1 MLLHF
6 KNQSRINN
14 TKLFLFIPIIY
25 ALLFTGCA
33 VTPAKPITSIKI
45 NLPEKTNWIQ
55 ITNKSDNKQYTQE
68 WVPRGQT
75 GLNTHWII
83 VKQKF
88 IQQAPI
94 SAEKFLHGI
103 YYISKRSC
111 VDTHLMRPY
120 KINTDGHETIVGRIM
135 CSQQIGKNYGTFT
148 DQRVITYGTD
158 VYTITSELRVPASK
172 KAGTIEFSKKQSA
185 ELKRFIQQQSESAIF
200 VRKAIELC
208 NINTEVCTN
217 K

>member
-1 MLLHF
+1 MLLQF
-6 KNQSRINN
+6 PLQDRIKK
-14 TKLFLFIPIIY
+14 TSLPGLIFVST
-25 ALLFTGCA
+25 LFTGCA
-33 VTPAKPITSIKI
+33 VIPAKPITSIKI
-45 NLPEKTNWIQ
+45 NLPDKTMWTQ
-55 ITNKSDNKQYTQE
+55 ITNKSDNKQYIHE
-68 WVPRGQT
+68 WVPKGLT

-88 IQQAPI
+88 VQQAAI

-111 VDTHLMRPY
+111 TDTHLMRPY
-120 KINTDGHETIVGRIM
+120 KIKTDGHDTIVGRII

-148 DQRVITYGTD
+148 DQRVITYGND

-172 KAGTIEFSKKQSA
+172 KAGTIAFSKKQSA
-185 ELKRFIQQQSESAIF
+185 ELKRFIQQQRESAIF
-200 VRKAIELC
+200 VRKAIDLC
-208 NINTEVCTN
+208 TVNSEACTN